1 LQNVLLEGLPQS
13 LKIDAI
19 EGGRMALI
27 QLDRKTNILA
37 LTSFLL
43 SLLAIGHQVFDYFAG
58 AKVELFPPSV
68 VTLTKHDY
76 RTNGKEDFYFIIEAP
91 MTYANRGQVGYND
104 VVKRETV
111 RFTGPNGKEVVLAGL
126 YYFNSIEKE
135 GSPDELV
142 YTEQRGASPVL
153 IPARSGI
160 SHETRF
166 VSFNVNCGGI
176 AECERQHFIH
186 FDEALN
192 FLGKQEKLELQF
204 AAELISGSEPKV
216 ARCTL
221 KLTQLGVSELK
232 RKGWVAL
239 QCEPSKPS

>member
-1 LQNVLLEGLPQS
+1 M
-13 LKIDAI
+13 AI
-19 EGGRMALI
+19 IEI
-27 QLDRKTNILA
+27 DRKTNILA

-43 SLLAIGHQVFDYFAG
+43 SLLAIGHQIFDYFAG

-76 RTNGKEDFYFIIEAP
+76 HPNGKNDSYFIIEAP

-111 RFTGPNGKEVVLAGL
+111 SFTGPSGKEVVLEGL

-135 GSPDELV
+135 GNPDQLV

-153 IPARSGI
+153 IPARSGL

-166 VSFNVNCGGI
+166 VPFNVDCGGVP
-176 AECERQHFIH
+176 ECERQNYIRI
-186 FDEALN
+186 DDILS
-192 FLGKQEKLELQF
+192 FLDKREKLELQF
-204 AAELISGSEPKV
+204 AAELISGSEPRV
-216 ARCTL
+216 ARCT
-221 KLTQLGVSELK
+221 LTQLGVSEL
-232 RKGWVAL
+232 RRRGWVAL
-239 QCEPSKPS
+239 NCYPSKPN